1 MDFGRFKS
9 SNLSSLYKLCI
20 VMRLYLVPNENSS
33 LKDVVRF
40 DYFTDYIV
48 PVTTSKPHIFAALFW
63 HRISY
68 LSVTF
73 SRNLMTVT
81 APLPC
86 KV

>member
-20 VMRLYLVPNENSS
+20 VMRLYPVPNENSS

-48 PVTTSKPHIFAALFW
+48 SVTISKPHIFAALFW

-68 LSVTF
+68 LSITF
-73 SRNLMTVT
+73 SINLMTVT

-86 KV
+86 IV